1 MKKDFIYTLITN
13 IIVMVSGLLVYKLA
27 TLFFSIQGFAEYSLS
42 KRVVSFLYPIF
53 LLGLGIGITRYISIS
68 LKDNERI
75 RNIMISSILLIFIS
89 SLGVIITFV
98 TFKEKI
104 SLLLF
109 NSPKYA
115 FLMFPLAL
123 TIVAFLWHSLIYN
136 YYRGKFE
143 IKRANIIQLIN
154 LGIIPVVVF
163 FISADIAQLFIYNG
177 LFVLIISSLIVL
189 YIVIKEKMYKVVYL
203 NRLIFKEMKELFS
216 YSIGRVP
223 GDIGLA
229 ALFSLIPI
237 FVTHLSSVKEGGIVA
252 FGISLLNLTASFFA
266 TIGVVMLPKIGVLYS
281 EKNYKLI
288 EKYMHRT
295 LKVSIFLPFL
305 GVIIF
310 FIFGDYILKM
320 YVGEEIAAQSSIIKI
335 IFLGTIPYVIYVSS
349 RSIIDAIYEKPYNT
363 INILI
368 SLLIL
373 LVLTSSVYFL
383 FKNYLYILYIF
394 LFSLCILSG
403 LTLVRVFQI
412 KGFIY
417 ENSAK

>member
-42 KRVVSFLYPIF
+42 KRIVSFLYPIF
-53 LLGLGIGITRYISIS
+53 LLGLGVGITRYISIS
-68 LKDNERI
+68 LKDKERI
-75 RNIMISSILLIFIS
+75 KNIMISSILLVFIS
-89 SLGVIITFV
+89 SLGVLIIFEV
-98 TFKEKI
+98 FKEKF

-109 NSPKYA
+109 GSAEYV
-115 FLMFPLAL
+115 FLMFPLAV
-123 TIVAFLWHSLIYN
+123 TIIALLWHSLIYN

-143 IKRANIIQLIN
+143 IKKANIIQLIN
-154 LGIIPVVVF
+154 LGIIPIVVF
-163 FISADIAQLFIYNG
+163 FISRDVAQLFIYNG
-177 LFVLIISSLIVL
+177 LLVLIISSLIVL

-203 NRLIFKEMKELFS
+203 NQLIFREMKELFS
-216 YSIGRVP
+216 YNIGRVP

-281 EKNYKLI
+281 EKNYELI
-288 EKYMHRT
+288 KKYMHKI
-295 LKVSIFLPFL
+295 LKVSIFLSLL

-310 FIFGDYILKM
+310 FIFGDNILKM
-320 YVGEEIAAQSSIIKI
+320 YLGKEIAAQSSVIKI
-335 IFLGTIPYVIYVSS
+335 IFLGTVPYVIYVSL
-349 RSIIDAIYEKPYNT
+349 RSIIDAIYTKPYNT
-363 INILI
+363 INVLV

-373 LVLTSSVYFL
+373 LILSLSVYF
-383 FKNYLYILYIF
+383 FYKNYLYIIYIF
-394 LFSLCILSG
+394 LFSLYILAA
-403 LTLVRVFQI
+403 LTLEKILKFVREY
-412 KGFIY
+412 G
-417 ENSAK
+417 